1 MAEIS
6 IVCTRTVVS
15 SLPVEPNKFFSL
27 SCLDHMMEHNNLR
40 MVYYYQF
47 PYEGKVELGNPTR
60 KLSASL
66 SETLTSF
73 PIVTGRL
80 QKTPEGLWRIKCNDA
95 GVRMIEARARGS
107 VEEWIQVADS
117 EQELRLVYW
126 EEMFHKPY
134 FWSTFYVQSGKLEL
148 VLLMPILLDCVQL
161 TEFEGGGIAIG
172 LSCSHLLADSTS
184 ATMLIKA
191 WAETHSFRKMLTPP
205 HFSPLPSRS
214 ISNKDTN
221 RKPNVDLINSCKSS
235 IETPSEAAISS
246 SAKRHATVT
255 FAFSDEMVSKCMA
268 EAEARGDTITE
279 MSSSPFNALAAL
291 FWLSISKVKGMNSRL
306 VNLLICLDARKA
318 LELEKGFFGNC
329 MVYNRVCLG
338 PELNEAGLVDA
349 AKAIESAVKKME
361 EKEIIMDWIDGLES
375 KKVGVVDSFTNGSDL
390 VCANWESLDPY
401 SATFESGRQPIRVSY
416 HVQPVLREGHV
427 LILPSTEGDGPLCR
441 VVMVTLVE
449 EEAIRLCKEPFI
461 NHFSPNILMGVKEN
475 QD

>member
-47 PYEGKVELGNPTR
+47 PSEGEVELGIPTR
-60 KLSASL
+60 KLSVSL

-73 PIVTGRL
+73 PIATGRL

-107 VEEWIQVADS
+107 VEEWIQVADR
-117 EQELRLVYW
+117 EQELRLIYW

-134 FWSTFYVQSGKLEL
+134 FWSTFY
-148 VLLMPILLDCVQL
+148 VQL

-172 LSCSHLLADSTS
+172 LSCSHLLADATS
-184 ATMLIKA
+184 ATMLIEA
-191 WAETHSFRKMLTPP
+191 WADTHSLGKMLTP

-214 ISNKDTN
+214 ISNKDTIC
-221 RKPNVDLINSCKSS
+221 KPNVDLINSCESS
-235 IETPSEAAISS
+235 TERESEAAISS
-246 SAKRHATVT
+246 PAKRYATVT
-255 FAFSDEMVSKCMA
+255 FAFSNEMVSKCMA
-268 EAEARGDTITE
+268 EAEACGDTITE
-279 MSSSPFNALAAL
+279 MSSTPFNALAAL

-306 VNLLICLDARKA
+306 VNLSICLDARKA
-318 LELEKGFFGNC
+318 LELKKGFFGNC
-329 MVYNRVCLG
+329 MVYNRVCSGL
-338 PELNEAGLVDA
+338 ELCEAGLVDA

-361 EKEIIMDWIDGLES
+361 DKEIILDWIEGLES
-375 KKVGVVDSFTNGSDL
+375 KKVGGDGSFTNGSDL

-401 SATFESGRQPIRVSY
+401 STIFESGQQPIRVSCY
-416 HVQPVLREGHV
+416 VQPVLREGQV
-427 LILPSTEGDGPLCR
+427 LILPSTESDGPLSR
-441 VVMVTLVE
+441 VAMVTLVE
-449 EEAIRLCKEPFI
+449 EEAIRLCKEALI
-461 NHFSPNILMGVKEN
+461 QNFSPNILMGVKETLG
-475 QD
+475 